1 MEFFEE
7 LEEDCEDNFG
17 QEIVETVSKNEL
29 FSKYTEKELE
39 NMDNNEKEKIFSD
52 IEDKVDSEFIKN

>member
-7 LEEDCEDNFG
+7 LEEYCEDNFG